1 MDLLRVQDR
10 QQAFEDLAIDFCVT
24 YEVSPPSWEPM
35 PASIRPAVA
44 SDTEPVDRVADP
56 ALWSVGA
63 DALAVGGELL
73 GRATDFFE
81 ALDAFATERAEV
93 VIDCRGLRRLDFV
106 AAGELLN
113 HLVALRTGGKY
124 VVFRDVNQLV
134 AALMA
139 VMGIHDLAELRLRRP

>member
-1 MDLLRVQDR
+1 MMPSYFTPRRTSRATYLRASSTIQRMGLSAMPDSS
-10 QQAFEDLAIDFCVT
+10 AFSRAQ
-24 YEVSPPSWEPM
+24 
-35 PASIRPAVA
+35 
-44 SDTEPVDRVADP
+44 
-56 ALWSVGA
+56 
-63 DALAVGGELL
+63 
-73 GRATDFFE
+73 ATDFFE